1 MLDQHN
7 AGRVRSLHSSQRK
20 HPPHTRWISFSL
32 SRGPL
37 LPPLLP
43 REKNPNPNPRIQN
56 LSKCFQPKPSALSGY
71 LTLLMTTG
79 SYSEASQTREL
90 PVPGKKI
97 RIGKQLDPVIS
108 KP

>member
-1 MLDQHN
+1 
-7 AGRVRSLHSSQRK
+7 
-20 HPPHTRWISFSL
+20 
-32 SRGPL
+32 
-37 LPPLLP
+37 
-43 REKNPNPNPRIQN
+43 
-56 LSKCFQPKPSALSGY
+56 
-71 LTLLMTTG
+71 MTTG